1 MGVVGNRYAYT
12 DDLLHLESYR
22 PPPRRGLFSR
32 GPSPINL
39 HLLSSFLCRHPDQ
52 VFASYIFRGLRDGF
66 RIGFAHPSHTLVP
79 ATGNHPSSRE
89 RPRIISAHL
98 QEELQLGRIVHS
110 PPALLP
116 PRVHTNPIGLVP
128 KPHSD
133 KWRLIVDLSS
143 PRGLSVNDGISPALC
158 SLQIRL
164 SRQRCGYHQ
173 ATRPW
178 HGTGENRPFQCL
190 SHGPRPPRRPVPARY
205 LLAGRFIYRPRP
217 TIRPQ
222 VCPKIF
228 TAVADS
234 LAWALF
240 CEGVSPLIH
249 YLDDFLFFGS
259 PTSISAARARHVTE
273 SLFSQANVPIAHHK
287 TEGPTTSLTF
297 LGIEID
303 TVRLQ
308 LSLPGEKVRRLRE
321 LLRKW
326 THKRA
331 CTRRELESLVGHLC
345 HAATVIRPG
354 RIFLRHL
361 FSLLSRV
368 SNPSHFI
375 RLNTEAR
382 TDIAWWQ
389 CLLQQWNG
397 RSFFPPP
404 DIPSCH
410 VFSDASGS
418 FGCGAICGESSAW
431 FQLSWPDAW
440 AAVGIAAK
448 ELVPIVVAAALWGAQ
463 WAGRH
468 ICFHSDNDAVVSIIQ
483 RRSAKHLLITHLLR
497 CLFFYASVHQFH
509 FSALH
514 IPGTENVLA
523 DAISRNNLT
532 LLSTFLPQVPPVVV
546 PPGISQFLLHLP
558 DWGSP
563 SWTEQFVLSL
573 R

>member
-12 DDLLHLESYR
+12 DDLLRLESYR

-39 HLLSSFLCRHPDQ
+39 HLLFSFLCRHPDQ

-66 RIGFAHPSHTLVP
+66 RIGFAHQSHTPVP

-143 PRGLSVNDGISPALC
+143 PRDLSVNDGISPALC
-158 SLQIRL
+158 SAQYASVDNAVDIIKQL
-164 SRQRCGYHQ
+164 G
-173 ATRPW
+173 
-178 HGTGENRPFQCL
+178 HGTELVKIDLSNAYRMVPVHPDDQSLLDISWQGDSFIDRALPFGL
-190 SHGPRPPRRPVPARY
+190 RSA
-205 LLAGRFIYRPRP
+205 
-217 TIRPQ
+217 
-222 VCPKIF
+222 PKIF

-361 FSLLSRV
+361 FSLMS
-368 SNPSHFI
+368 
-375 RLNTEAR
+375 R

-397 RSFFPPP
+397 RSFFPP

-410 VFSDASGS
+410 VFSNAFGS
-418 FGCGAICGESSAW
+418 IGCGAICGESSAW

-440 AAVGIAAK
+440 GS
-448 ELVPIVVAAALWGAQ
+448 LP
-463 WAGRH
+463 
-468 ICFHSDNDAVVSIIQ
+468 
-483 RRSAKHLLITHLLR
+483 
-497 CLFFYASVHQFH
+497 
-509 FSALH
+509 
-514 IPGTENVLA
+514 
-523 DAISRNNLT
+523 RN
-532 LLSTFLPQVPPVVV
+532 
-546 PPGISQFLLHLP
+546 
-558 DWGSP
+558 
-563 SWTEQFVLSL
+563 
-573 R
+573 